1 MPRWV
6 KFTVLG
12 LIAAVVLFFG
22 AIFLYAKVLNDS
34 PDEFTA
40 ADIDAALSA
49 EAADDAA
56 AIAEG
61 LRDRKHTGDGR
72 RRRYRPRPASTIAE
86 ADPVVTTAAPV
97 AAASQPVGRHR
108 CLAGRLPGGGGA
120 VRRQHDR
127 RRSHQSGH
135 RLARDRRDAR

>member
-1 MPRWV
+1 MSKTDNTTDVPIEPAGDDRRSGGMPRWV

-12 LIAAVVLFFG
+12 LIAAVILFFG

-56 AIAEG
+56 ATAEAPATATTPTTV
-61 LRDRKHTGDGR
+61 DAAS
-72 RRRYRPRPASTIAE
+72 PPVAST
-86 ADPVVTTAAPV
+86 
-97 AAASQPVGRHR
+97 
-108 CLAGRLPGGGGA
+108 
-120 VRRQHDR
+120 
-127 RRSHQSGH
+127 
-135 RLARDRRDAR
+135 